1 MELKNSSLFKEKG
14 FINGK
19 WVSAENGKTYDV
31 TNPADNSLV
40 AKVPSMGKTETN
52 EAIQA
57 AAKSFL
63 VWRDTPAKQR
73 ATILLDWY
81 NLVIANKEELAKIM
95 VLEQGKPLA
104 EAIGETVYAA
114 NFIQWFAEQSKRIL
128 GNIMSDFA
136 KDTTLQ
142 YTKEAVGVVGVIT
155 PWNFPL
161 AMITRKAAPALAA
174 GCSVVIKPSRNTP
187 LCALALVE
195 LAHQAG
201 VPAGV
206 LNLITGEKSTEI
218 GDALCESKQVRK
230 ISFTGSTTVGKLL
243 LQKSANSVKR
253 MSMELGGNA
262 AFIVFDDADFSRAV
276 DSLMASKF
284 RNTGQTCVC
293 ANRIFVQA
301 EIYESF
307 IEALKEKVIA
317 LKVGNG
323 LEEGVQQGPLIN
335 KAAVEKVE
343 NHVQSAVSQGAEVVL
358 GGKPHSLG
366 GSFYQPT
373 ILKNVQENSIFKEEE
388 TFGPVAPLIRFET
401 EEEVI
406 KMANDTEYGLA
417 NYFFTQDF
425 RRIQRVNRE
434 LESGIIC
441 INEGIFS
448 NEFGPF
454 GGVKESGIGREG
466 SVLGIEEYLETKYT
480 LISYK

>member
-174 GCSVVIKPSRNTP
+174 GCSVVIKPSRNFV
-187 LCALALVE
+187 LA
-195 LAHQAG
+195 
-201 VPAGV
+201 
-206 LNLITGEKSTEI
+206 
-218 GDALCESKQVRK
+218 
-230 ISFTGSTTVGKLL
+230 
-243 LQKSANSVKR
+243 
-253 MSMELGGNA
+253 
-262 AFIVFDDADFSRAV
+262 
-276 DSLMASKF
+276 
-284 RNTGQTCVC
+284 
-293 ANRIFVQA
+293 
-301 EIYESF
+301 
-307 IEALKEKVIA
+307 
-317 LKVGNG
+317 
-323 LEEGVQQGPLIN
+323 
-335 KAAVEKVE
+335 
-343 NHVQSAVSQGAEVVL
+343 
-358 GGKPHSLG
+358 
-366 GSFYQPT
+366 
-373 ILKNVQENSIFKEEE
+373 
-388 TFGPVAPLIRFET
+388 
-401 EEEVI
+401 
-406 KMANDTEYGLA
+406 
-417 NYFFTQDF
+417 
-425 RRIQRVNRE
+425 
-434 LESGIIC
+434 
-441 INEGIFS
+441 
-448 NEFGPF
+448 
-454 GGVKESGIGREG
+454 
-466 SVLGIEEYLETKYT
+466 
-480 LISYK
+480 